1 MYSSG
6 QYINNNNLGT
16 TLTLS
21 DSDNRDPI
29 SSSMLKS
36 SSHHHHHQQYR
47 GKSPVTNPTPLPT
60 HSYYTRSK
68 SVEFFFSIII
78 KIDLLFVFL

>member
-36 SSHHHHHQQYR
+36 SSHHHQQYR

>member
-6 QYINNNNLGT
+6 RYLNTSTNNNSNNYGP

-29 SSSMLKS
+29 ASAILKASSNQS
-36 SSHHHHHQQYR
+36 YR
-47 GKSPVTNPTPLPT
+47 GKSPMTNSMSLPT

-68 SVEFFFSIII
+68 SVF
-78 KIDLLFVFL
+78 DRL

>member
-6 QYINNNNLGT
+6 NYINSTTNNNTYGT
-16 TLTLS
+16 TLTIS

-29 SSSMLKS
+29 TSAILKA
-36 SSHHHHHQQYR
+36 SSHQHYR
-47 GKSPVTNPTPLPT
+47 GKSPVTNSSPLPT

-68 SVEFFFSIII
+68 SVMVYE
-78 KIDLLFVFL
+78 